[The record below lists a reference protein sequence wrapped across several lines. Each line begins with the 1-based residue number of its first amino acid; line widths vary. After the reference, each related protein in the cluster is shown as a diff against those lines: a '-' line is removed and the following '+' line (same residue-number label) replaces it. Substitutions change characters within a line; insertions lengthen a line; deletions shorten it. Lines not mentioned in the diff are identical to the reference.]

1 MFIYKSLLFLI
12 FNAYFLR
19 LLFKKGREKGH
30 KRHKHLIAIH
40 AQFTII
46 CPNLPS
52 KANHMSDTATI
63 YCVDT
68 CLCRVFR
75 FFVVPLSLNDD

>member
-1 MFIYKSLLFLI
+1 MFSFNVN

-19 LLFKKGREKGH
+19 ILFEKENKGDFIKDIRA
-30 KRHKHLIAIH
+30 LIIVIH
-40 AQFTII
+40 TQFIII

-52 KANHMSDTATI
+52 KANHMSDTTTI

-68 CLCRVFR
+68 CLCRVLR
-75 FFVVPLSLNDD
+75 SFVVPLSVNDD